1 MSAIPYWALYPNKR
15 KSWAMAHGLYATA
28 HGPCSPLAARRR
40 VSSLSDHT
48 KSERRGDRDSSCLLP
63 LPFQLCWWKDGVVK
77 LKSSPLHYT
86 LLPQQS
92 TARSP
97 GSLHSFLPVSVQPL
111 WMTLAVAATALPLP
125 SKGAFCH
132 PSSRVLGPTNFL
144 PTSDSLGRAR
154 FHSPRPMALV
164 WKYLDF
170 PFAILEIGLYP
181 LVMSA
186 HSFCCPLTKC

>member
-1 MSAIPYWALYPNKR
+1 
-15 KSWAMAHGLYATA
+15 MAHGLYATA
-28 HGPCSPLAARRR
+28 HSPCLPLAA
-40 VSSLSDHT
+40 VSPLSAT
-48 KSERRGDRDSSCLLP
+48 TQNQRGEEIEIVLASCLLP
-63 LPFQLCWWKDGVVK
+63 LPFQLCWWKDGLVK

-92 TARSP
+92 TARSS